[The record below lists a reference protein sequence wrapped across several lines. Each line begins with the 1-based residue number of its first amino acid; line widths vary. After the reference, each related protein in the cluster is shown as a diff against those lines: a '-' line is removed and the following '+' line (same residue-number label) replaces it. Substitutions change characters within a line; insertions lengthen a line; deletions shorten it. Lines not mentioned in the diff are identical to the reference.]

1 MAKQYTYSVV
11 VPVFNEEE
19 VLGEFYK
26 RLVSV
31 MESVQESYEI
41 IFVNDG
47 SKDKSLEI
55 IKELHSKDKNV
66 KIINL
71 SRNFGHQIAITAGM
85 DYSLGEAVI
94 IIDADLQDP
103 PELIAKFIKKWK
115 EGFEVVYGT
124 REKREG
130 ESIFKKITA
139 SIFYRILEKITDI
152 RIPVDTGDFRL
163 IDRKVVDS
171 LKKIREKSRFMRG
184 LTSWTG
190 FNQVGVLY
198 QREKRFAGH
207 TKYSLKKML
216 KFAFDAVF
224 SFSNFPLKIA
234 GFFGFLVA
242 GLSFFYLIYIL
253 VLKIFA
259 NTLIEGWASLIAVVL
274 FLGGVQLICLG
285 IIGEYIGRIS
295 EEVKKRPLY
304 IIKEIINGDEKKV

>member
-1 MAKQYTYSVV
+1 MTKQYTYSIV

-31 MESVQESYEI
+31 MDSVQESYEI

-47 SKDKSLEI
+47 SKDRSLEI
-55 IKELHSKDKNV
+55 MKELHSKDKNV
-66 KIINL
+66 KIINF

-85 DYSLGEAVI
+85 DYSLGKAVM

-103 PELIAKFIKKWK
+103 PELITEFIRKWK

-124 REKREG
+124 REKRDG
-130 ESIFKKITA
+130 ESIFKKITS
-139 SIFYRILEKITDI
+139 SIFYRILEKITEI
-152 RIPVDTGDFRL
+152 KIPVDAGDFRL
-163 IDRKVVDS
+163 IDIKVVNS
-171 LKKIREKSRFMRG
+171 LKEIREKSRFMRG
-184 LTSWTG
+184 LTTWTG
-190 FNQVGVLY
+190 FNQIGVLY
-198 QREKRFAGH
+198 KREKRFAGH

-216 KFAFDAVF
+216 KFALDAVF

-242 GLSFFYLIYIL
+242 SLSFLYLVYIL
-253 VLKIFA
+253 VLKMFT
-259 NTLIEGWASLIAVVL
+259 NVLIEGWASLIAVVL

-295 EEVKKRPLY
+295 EEVKRRPLY